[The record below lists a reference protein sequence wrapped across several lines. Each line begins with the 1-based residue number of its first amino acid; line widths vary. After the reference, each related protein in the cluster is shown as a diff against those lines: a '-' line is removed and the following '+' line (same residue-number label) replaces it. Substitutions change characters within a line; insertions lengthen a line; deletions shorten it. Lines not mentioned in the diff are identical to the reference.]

1 MLSGFRRGRFASW
14 LALTA
19 LALQLVLSF
28 GHVHL
33 DGTGRGD
40 YRVTAAGLSA
50 QASRPPPVQHS
61 GDAGDDYCA
70 ICASIY
76 LAANS
81 FVPQPPQLA
90 VPFHSQAVEHVDR
103 AAVLGIALRRTP
115 FQSRAPP
122 LA

>member
-1 MLSGFRRGRFASW
+1 MGWDRRNRSFGGC
-14 LALTA
+14 LALAA

-33 DGTGRGD
+33 DGVHRACHGTT
-40 YRVTAAGLSA
+40 VAGASA
-50 QASRPPPVQHS
+50 QSQQLPAQQPG
-61 GDAGDDYCA
+61 GDDDDYCA
-70 ICASIY
+70 ICATIH

-81 FVPQPPQLA
+81 FVPQAPQLPA
-90 VPFHSQAVEHVDR
+90 LFASRLIEHDDR
-103 AAVLGIALRRTP
+103 LAIVFVAPRRTS